1 MGVGNWSKKDARSWE
16 VGIAVWREDKT
27 GLQPLLRYVYMQTQ
41 SGLSGLPHGRETY
54 QGTRQGKLTETECPR
69 SRKS

>member
-41 SGLSGLPHGRETY
+41 WVIRTAPWKGNIPRHET
-54 QGTRQGKLTETECPR
+54 GEAH
-69 SRKS
+69 